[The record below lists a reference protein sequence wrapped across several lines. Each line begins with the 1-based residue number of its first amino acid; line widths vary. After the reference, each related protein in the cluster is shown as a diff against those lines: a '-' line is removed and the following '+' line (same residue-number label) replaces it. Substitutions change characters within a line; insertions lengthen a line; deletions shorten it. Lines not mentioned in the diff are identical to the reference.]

1 MIVLE
6 NGEIT
11 EAGKLEELLQGQ
23 HYIRTLGLT
32 LGSAIGEQVLST
44 HGVIHENSFK
54 THHAPVEQVDEP
66 SPDTRRKNGDFSV
79 YKYYVTSS
87 GNSVVMANIVFMFVW
102 ISCTE
107 FSSQLTKLH
116 PEP

>member
-1 MIVLE
+1 VIVLE

-11 EAGKLEELLQGQ
+11 EAGKLKELLQGQ
-23 HYIRTLGLT
+23 NYISTLGLT
-32 LGSAIGEQVLST
+32 LGSTIGEQVPST
-44 HGVIHENSFK
+44 HGLIHENSSK

-102 ISCTE
+102 ISFTE
-107 FSSQLTKLH
+107 FSSQSTKLL
-116 PEP
+116 PKP